1 MKNTQVLLLAGGLGT
16 RMAPLEVCKSLISFA
31 GKPICR
37 YVFDDMKKAGFN
49 NFKIICNKKD
59 LGKMKKAFKGEKAN
73 IKFYIQKNIPGMAGA
88 VLSVNDLGK
97 KPIVIVNPEDLLH
110 PKAYVDFGKLIK
122 KTKNKIILTGI
133 YKKDYFPGGYFKLA
147 GNKIIGLVEK
157 PAASSQPSNYVNLVL
172 HYFKDSQ
179 LFINYLKKTS
189 IKKDDL
195 YEAAIDKMLK
205 NNFPAEVFKYDGY
218 WQSLKYPWHILE
230 MMELIL
236 SKRLKN
242 KISSDTEIHKT
253 AIIDGPVVIEPGVKV
268 FERAV
273 IKGPAFIGK
282 NSIIGT
288 NSFVRESNIAEN
300 CLVGYNSEVARSWIG
315 NNCWLHNNYIGDSV
329 LENNAHLGCGAVTA
343 NFRLDEKEISV
354 KKANQKINTKR
365 FKFGAVLAQNV
376 RVGVNASLMPGISV
390 GSSSFV
396 GSGIVLNKNL
406 DNNKYTTIAKKAYS
420 ISNLAVDK
428 K

>member
-16 RMAPLEVCKSLISFA
+16 RMAPLEACKSLISFA

-37 YVFDDMKKAGFN
+37 YIFDDMKKAGFN
-49 NFKIICNKKD
+49 NFKIICNKKH

-88 VLSVNDLGK
+88 VLSVPDLGS
-97 KPIVIVNPEDLLH
+97 KPLIVVNAEDLLH
-110 PKAYVDFGKLIK
+110 PQAYVDFSKLIK
-122 KTKNKIILTGI
+122 KEKSKMIIAGI
-133 YKKDYFPGGYFKLA
+133 FKKKYFPGGYLKLN
-147 GNKIIGLVEK
+147 GSKITGLVERPK
-157 PAASSQPSNYVNLVL
+157 PDSQPSNYIKLV
-172 HYFKDSQ
+172 HDYFSDPQ
-179 LFINYLKKTS
+179 QFVAYLKKAVS
-189 IKKDDL
+189 SKDDL
-195 YEAAIDKMLK
+195 YEVAIDNMLK
-205 NNFPAEVFKYDGY
+205 NKVNTEIYKYDNY

-242 KISSDTEIHKT
+242 KISSDAEIHKS

-343 NFRLDEKEISV
+343 NFRFDGEKISV
-354 KKANQKINTKR
+354 KKNNRKINTKR

-390 GSSSFV
+390 GSNSFV